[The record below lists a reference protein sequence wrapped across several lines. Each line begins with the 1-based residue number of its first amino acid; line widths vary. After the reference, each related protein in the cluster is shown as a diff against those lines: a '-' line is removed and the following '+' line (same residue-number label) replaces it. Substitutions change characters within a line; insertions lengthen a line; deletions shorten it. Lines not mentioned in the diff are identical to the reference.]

1 LLLGHDGCA
10 GIETLTK
17 AQIKDFL
24 EFNENVD
31 RITKIMGHY
40 ENSDKRKIYSTKCPH
55 KEIEENIT
63 SNLSTHLKALEQKD
77 TKILERSRQPE
88 IVKLR
93 AKINQIQLHKLYI
106 ENQQIQK
113 LVLWENQQDRYT
125 FSQTN

>member
-1 LLLGHDGCA
+1 MV
-10 GIETLTK
+10 T
-17 AQIKDFL
+17 
-24 EFNENVD
+24 
-31 RITKIMGHY
+31 
-40 ENSDKRKIYSTKCPH
+40 
-55 KEIEENIT
+55 ENIT

-77 TKILERSRQPE
+77 TKIPKRSRQPE